1 MLIAHYQTGDKAY
14 YGILEG
20 SSLRRLSGS
29 LFEQPTPTGEIDAL
43 DRVRLLSPVDPPRI
57 FGAGLNYISHIEEMK
72 LKRPVKPL
80 LFMKPPTSVVGPN
93 EPIIYPRSDEDIE
106 VHYEGELVAIIG
118 KRARRLSKSEALGAV
133 FGYTCGNDL
142 SERVIQRIEMGMGH
156 LLIGKA
162 YDTFCHRG
170 DLDAV
175 YANRRLSS
183 FGRDLERPLADAHH
197 FRDARPAQIHVQ
209 DANFVTPRGKT
220 VGEIDRH
227 RALADA
233 ALPTHHR
240 NLVLDPAHPCLNGR
254 DLLHHLLNNGVDHL
268 ILFLLLFKIFDHFGD
283 GPTF

>member
-1 MLIAHYQTGDKAY
+1 MLIAHYQTGNKAY

-29 LFEQPTPTGEIDAL
+29 LFEQQTPTGEIDAL
-43 DRVRLLSPVDPPRI
+43 ESVRLLSPVDPPRI

-162 YDTFCHRG
+162 YDTFC
-170 DLDAV
+170 
-175 YANRRLSS
+175 
-183 FGRDLERPLADAHH
+183 PLGPVIA
-197 FRDARPAQIHVQ
+197 
-209 DANFVTPRGKT
+209 TG
-220 VGEIDRH
+220 
-227 RALADA
+227 
-233 ALPTHHR
+233 
-240 NLVLDPAHPCLNGR
+240 LDPS
-254 DLLHHLLNNGVDHL
+254 DLLLETRVNGELRQSVRTSDLLYSVAHLVSYISQAVTLLPGDV
-268 ILFLLLFKIFDHFGD
+268 ILTGTPFGI
-283 GPTF
+283 GPTVPGDSIDITIEGIGTLHNPVVAEA